1 MRTQLISEQR
11 VLERPQHTQHDL
23 VKPEEA
29 DEGLQACPSP
39 EDRWLLVLQVTMAKG
54 GDALRLTWRE
64 NFLDSSSREFLT
76 WPKDGLVTVSFRGL
90 ASFPFFTFILSGV
103 CNRVSQSLHKR
114 RCYKRPSAYENPAIF
129 LTGL

>member
-1 MRTQLISEQR
+1 MRTQLTSGQR
-11 VLERPQHTQHDL
+11 VLERPQHTQPDL
-23 VKPEEA
+23 VRPEGA
-29 DEGLQACPSP
+29 DEGLQACLSP

-64 NFLDSSSREFLT
+64 NFLDSSSREFLK

-103 CNRVSQSLHKR
+103 YNRVSQSLHKR
-114 RCYKRPSAYENPAIF
+114 
-129 LTGL
+129 